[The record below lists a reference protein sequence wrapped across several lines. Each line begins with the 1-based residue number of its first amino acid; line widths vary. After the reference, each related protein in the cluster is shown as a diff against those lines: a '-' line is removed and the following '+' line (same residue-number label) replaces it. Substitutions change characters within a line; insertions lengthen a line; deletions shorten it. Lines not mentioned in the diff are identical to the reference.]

1 MLCLYCGGT
10 GKVVQKQFLKFAEVS
25 ERLLW
30 ESGVKA
36 LLPPS
41 AVEESQGDTNLGE
54 ETINNETTGA
64 GR

>member
-30 ESGVKA
+30 KSGVKA

-41 AVEESQGDTNLGE
+41 AVEDSQGDTNLGE

>member
-1 MLCLYCGGT
+1 M
-10 GKVVQKQFLKFAEVS
+10 VQKQFLKFAEVS